1 MDEMWKGGKLK
12 QAEKLA
18 GRSELYTAVA
28 SDEGD
33 RGTTVISLLFSFL
46 VRVGVEY
53 ILPILLAYI

>member
-1 MDEMWKGGKLK
+1 M
-12 QAEKLA
+12 
-18 GRSELYTAVA
+18 A

-53 ILPILLAYI
+53 ILPILLHFYRIIVWLIFKKKKAKQYIYK